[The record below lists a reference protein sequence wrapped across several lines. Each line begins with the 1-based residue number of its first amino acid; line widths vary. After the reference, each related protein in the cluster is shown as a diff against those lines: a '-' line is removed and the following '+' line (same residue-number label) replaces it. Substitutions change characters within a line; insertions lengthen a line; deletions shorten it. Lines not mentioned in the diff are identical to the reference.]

1 MLMLIRDGPVPF
13 AIDRVILLLSIR
25 TVFFAVILIII
36 IIILLVILA
45 VEFEPIVV
53 VEMRQRLDL
62 RLVTCGAERFGDCLE
77 GGRRC

>member
-1 MLMLIRDGPVPF
+1 MLIRDRPVPF

-36 IIILLVILA
+36 ILLLVILA